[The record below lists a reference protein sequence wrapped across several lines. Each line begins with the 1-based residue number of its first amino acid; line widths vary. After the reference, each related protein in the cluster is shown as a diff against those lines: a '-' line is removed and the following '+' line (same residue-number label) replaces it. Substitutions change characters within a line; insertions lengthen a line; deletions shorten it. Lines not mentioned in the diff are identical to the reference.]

1 MSDNKDQVD
10 YVHPTTGE
18 LDLIRISKERRPEV
32 DKIVHKEFFREDVLS
47 LLKDKNNCVG
57 IELGV
62 AGGIFSKRMVES
74 GKFSKFFGVD
84 LYDDHHNVTEYKRA
98 LKYIGLDKNYVLLR
112 MAFDDAYDLFDD
124 HFFDFIY
131 FDGYAHTGEEGGK
144 TFSDWYSKLKVGG
157 VFAGDDYHEGWP
169 LVVWAVNHLVAQVGS
184 ELHITGMNE
193 TNQLNQ
199 YPSWFFVKN
208 ADHNVIPSK
217 ELLEMELKVA
227 KSSKRANKKVDLSI
241 EDIQKLL
248 LQIKQDFPEVAAN
261 LKKLI

>member
-1 MSDNKDQVD
+1 
-10 YVHPTTGE
+10 
-18 LDLIRISKERRPEV
+18 
-32 DKIVHKEFFREDVLS
+32 
-47 LLKDKNNCVG
+47 
-57 IELGV
+57 
-62 AGGIFSKRMVES
+62 
-74 GKFSKFFGVD
+74 
-84 LYDDHHNVTEYKRA
+84 
-98 LKYIGLDKNYVLLR
+98 
-112 MAFDDAYDLFDD
+112 MAFNDAYDLFDD

-193 TNQLNQ
+193 TTHLNK
-199 YPSWFFVKN
+199 YSSWFFVKN
-208 ADHNVIPSK
+208 ADHNVIPCK
-217 ELLEMELKVA
+217 ELLKMGLKIA
-227 KSSKRANKKVDLSI
+227 KSSKSANKKVDLSI